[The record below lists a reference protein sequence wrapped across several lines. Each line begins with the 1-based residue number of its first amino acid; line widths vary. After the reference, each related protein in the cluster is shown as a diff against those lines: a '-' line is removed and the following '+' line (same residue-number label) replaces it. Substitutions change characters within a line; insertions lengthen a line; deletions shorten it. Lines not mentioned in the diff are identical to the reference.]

1 MLYLDNAAT
10 SFPKPEAVYRAVDHV
25 LRNIGGNAGRGG
37 HRMALEAARVVF
49 LARERMATLIGA
61 PDSSRVVFTKNATE
75 AINLAVKGLGI
86 EAPARVV
93 STTFEHNSLAKAV
106 RALGGGGV
114 EVVLLEPDE
123 EGFISLKDVEK
134 AITRGAALLAVSH
147 ASNVFGAIQDISSMG
162 RLCRDHGVVF
172 LVDAAQTTGAVPLD
186 VEAMNIDILA
196 TTGHKALF
204 GPQGTGFLYVREGIE
219 LSPLIEGGTGDE
231 ASVLEMPERLEAGTL
246 NTPGI
251 GGLKAGVDFV
261 LSRGVEKI
269 RKHEISLMKELLE
282 GLSSIKGVSLIGP
295 PDAKDR
301 VSLVVF
307 NVEGLYPVP
316 LGLGL
321 DQGHSI
327 MVRSGTH
334 CAPSAHRTAGT
345 YPEGGVRVSPGF
357 FNTTSEIEIFL
368 TALEEEI
375 KKQC

>member
-49 LARERMATLIGA
+49 VARERMATLIGA

-75 AINLAVKGLGI
+75 AINLAVKGLGLK
-86 EAPARVV
+86 APARVV

-106 RALGGGGV
+106 RALGEGGV

-123 EGFISLKDVEK
+123 EGFISLKDVER
-134 AITRGAALLAVSH
+134 AIAGGAALLAVSH
-147 ASNVFGAIQDISSMG
+147 ASNVFGAIQDIPAMG

-186 VEAMNIDILA
+186 VEDMNIDILA

-204 GPQGTGFLYVREGIE
+204 GPQGTGFLYVRDGIE
-219 LSPLIEGGTGDE
+219 LNPLVEGGTGDE

-251 GGLKAGVDFV
+251 AGLKAGVDFV

-282 GLSSIKGVSLIGP
+282 GLSSIKGASLIGP
-295 PDAKDR
+295 PSAKDR
-301 VSLVVF
+301 VSLAAF
-307 NVEGLYPVP
+307 NIKGLYPVP
-316 LGLGL
+316 LGLAL
-321 DQGHSI
+321 DRDHSI
-327 MVRSGTH
+327 MVRCGTH
-334 CAPSAHRTAGT
+334 CAPEAHRTAGT
-345 YPEGGVRVSPGF
+345 FPEGAVRVSPGF
-357 FNTTSEIEIFL
+357 LTTRADIQAFL
-368 TALEEEI
+368 KALRKVI
-375 KKQC
+375 KKS

>member
-1 MLYLDNAAT
+1 
-10 SFPKPEAVYRAVDHV
+10 
-25 LRNIGGNAGRGG
+25 
-37 HRMALEAARVVF
+37 MALEAARVVF